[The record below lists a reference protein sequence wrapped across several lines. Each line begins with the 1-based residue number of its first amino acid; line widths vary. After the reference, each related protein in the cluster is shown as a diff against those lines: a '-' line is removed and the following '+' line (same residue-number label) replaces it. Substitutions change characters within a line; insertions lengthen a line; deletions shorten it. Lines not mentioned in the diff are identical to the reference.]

1 MSQNYFNNLVL
12 ASSSP
17 RRREILGLFAPKL
30 EIIPSQINED
40 ILSDETPEAYVLRLA
55 KEKAEDIAKS
65 CKNKFVVG
73 ADTTVVCEGNILAK
87 PLDAMD
93 AKRMLKQLSGNWHSV
108 LTGVAVINTST
119 NKQAI
124 DICQTQVKFNQLTDQ
139 EIDWYI
145 ATGEPFDKAG
155 AYAIQGYGSIF
166 IEEIAGNYLNVVG
179 LPITLVRKLLK
190 AVDGD
195 LIEFNKLRDINSY

>member
-1 MSQNYFNNLVL
+1 MKNLVL

-40 ILSDETPEAYVLRLA
+40 ILSDETPETYVLRLA
-55 KEKAEDIAKS
+55 KEKADDIAKS
-65 CKNKFVVG
+65 CKDKFVVG

-87 PLDAMD
+87 PLDATD

-108 LTGVAVINTST
+108 LTGVAVINTIS

>member
-1 MSQNYFNNLVL
+1 MTQNYQKSNNIVL

-17 RRREILGLFAPKL
+17 RRQEILSLFIPKL

-40 ILSDETPEAYVLRLA
+40 ILSDESPETYVLRLA
-55 KEKAEDIAKS
+55 KEKAEDIAKN
-65 CKNKFVVG
+65 CKDKFVIG

-87 PLDAMD
+87 PLDIED

-108 LTGVAVINTST
+108 LTGVAVINTIS
-119 NKQAI
+119 NAQAI
-124 DICQTQVKFNQLTDQ
+124 DICKTQVKFNRLTDQ

-190 AVDGD
+190 AVGGD
-195 LIEFNKLRDINSY
+195 LMEFNK